1 MIIRKMK
8 EQDTTAVA
16 KIEEI
21 NFAQPWSAN
30 AFCESL
36 ANKDTLFLV
45 AQEEK
50 EILGYIGMYISLD
63 EGEITNVSVSP
74 QHKRKHVATK
84 LIENIIELAQK
95 KQVSRIIL
103 EVRKTNTPAIKAYE
117 KQGFKIVGVRK
128 NFYEKPIEDAYIMDV
143 NI

>member
-63 EGEITNVSVSP
+63 EGVSP
-74 QHKRKHVATK
+74 KNKRKHVATK

>member
-74 QHKRKHVATK
+74 QHQRKHVATK

-103 EVRKTNTPAIKAYE
+103 EVRKTNTSAIKAYE

>member
-1 MIIRKMK
+1 ML
-8 EQDTTAVA
+8 T
-16 KIEEI
+16 I
-21 NFAQPWSAN
+21 NDLRIPPWFSTP
-30 AFCESL
+30 
-36 ANKDTLFLV
+36 K
-45 AQEEK
+45 Q
-50 EILGYIGMYISLD
+50 
-63 EGEITNVSVSP
+63 
-74 QHKRKHVATK
+74 Q
-84 LIENIIELAQK
+84 LAQK